1 MANDYRAIITEAAQ
15 RYGIDP
21 NLLLRQAQ
29 QESAFNP
36 LAHSP
41 AGAAGL
47 FQQMP
52 GTALQPGFGV
62 KPMSSLDDRLDPYKS
77 ADQGAQYMAAM
88 LKRYGGD
95 VNHALIAYNWGPGNA
110 DAYRAGRKKNLPA
123 ETRDYVRKITGN
135 TMFGNRGPA
144 PIEVVNTMS
153 GERTSISPHYAT
165 PFKAAPMAV
174 ASDRR
179 PSASAKRRDAVE
191 IAPQR
196 TAPEVPSMSFFDGFL
211 DSGRDAGL
219 LDRIGGGLAA
229 MEGRHPT
236 QLAMQEQALR
246 AQQIEA
252 ATQMDPTERFAYA
265 VKIGADPEMALGFA
279 QTGDI
284 ELLGGIDPTKLSRGD
299 SGNYGYQD
307 GGVFQTEDGRMVT
320 RTFNRDTGKN
330 EIVDLGTGLT
340 RVQDAGEKKRNELNA
355 VDENTAAKD
364 AETQYTR
371 LSNIDRMYQLT
382 YSGSMGPGATMSLAR
397 FAAKNLGIDV
407 GDISA
412 EEMDRIASIQSQ
424 FELDGAQ
431 LMKGQG
437 QITENERKIIAR
449 LAPQIDTDPE
459 AAREILRIMSDVSKR
474 EIATWEEY
482 DDAPPEQKADGYAV
496 FKARKARRE
505 RKQQTENV
513 ANPTPSGNLPQTE
526 EEFDAYV
533 DSLPSGATFV
543 GPDGKTYRK
552 E

>member
-1 MANDYRAIITEAAQ
+1 MANDYRAIITEAAK

-36 LAHSP
+36 LARSP

-47 FQQMP
+47 LQQMP
-52 GTALQPGFGV
+52 GTALHPGFGV

-123 ETRDYVRKITGN
+123 ETQDYVRKITGN
-135 TMFGNRGPA
+135 KMFGGNPRA
-144 PIEVVNTMS
+144 ASVDAINTMT
-153 GERTSISPHYAT
+153 GERTRYPGQPGPPYT
-165 PFKAAPMAV
+165 PPMAI

-179 PSASAKRRDAVE
+179 PSANRRDAVE
-191 IAPQR
+191 LAPQKKPL
-196 TAPEVPSMSFFDGFL
+196 PEVPSMSFFDGFL

-279 QTGDI
+279 DTGDI
-284 ELLGGIDPTKLSRGD
+284 NILGGIDPTKLARGD

-382 YSGSMGPGATMSLAR
+382 YSGSMGPGAAMSLAR

-412 EEMDRIASIQSQ
+412 EEMDRIAAIQSQ